1 MKTTLFQAAALVLAT
16 AVSTVYAD
24 TTTADSSSGTSVC
37 AAQNILETC
46 LVTTEGYVSLCSTT
60 DYSCLCDKYTGIMT
74 CFNNC
79 PDDSRAPSYQN
90 QKDLYCMNAS
100 LYATTTAAAASS
112 TQTGNG
118 TSSTGTAAGTGTGAA
133 ASATAT
139 GGSGSGNGGSGS
151 SRTAAATAT
160 STDSAAAAGH
170 QLVPGFAAAVA
181 GVAAVLL

>member
-24 TTTADSSSGTSVC
+24 TTTAESSSGTSVC

-79 PDDSRAPSYQN
+79 PEDSRASSYQN

-100 LYATTTAAAASS
+100 LYATTTTTTSGSSS
-112 TQTGNG
+112 TQTGTG
-118 TSSTGTAAGTGTGAA
+118 TSSTGTGTAAA

-139 GGSGSGNGGSGS
+139 NGGSGGS
-151 SRTAAATAT
+151 SRTGTATAT
-160 STDSAAAAGH
+160 STDSAGH
-170 QLVPGFAAAVA
+170 QLVPGLAAAAA